1 MEEVVEEEAAPLAE
15 ATLVV
20 ATVPLTPPWSAPWLP
35 PWREVSGK
43 GMWFGSGRRLSSAAD
58 TWLGIGLGLG
68 LRLGLGLGL
77 GLG

>member
-20 ATVPLTPPWSAPWLP
+20 AAVPLTPPWSAPWLTP
-35 PWREVSGK
+35 PWRAVSGK

-68 LRLGLGLGL
+68 LGLGLRL
-77 GLG
+77 GIG